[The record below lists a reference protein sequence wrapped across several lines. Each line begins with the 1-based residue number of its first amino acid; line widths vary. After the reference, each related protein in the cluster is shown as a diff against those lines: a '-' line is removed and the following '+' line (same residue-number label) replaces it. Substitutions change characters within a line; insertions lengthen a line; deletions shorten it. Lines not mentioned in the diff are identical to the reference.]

1 MGIGIWALLVF
12 IGIII
17 FWNLVLKRNIAEA
30 MLAGFLA
37 TSMFGGTQFF
47 DLIWSGLLF
56 AGTNDVLYASVAF
69 VFMAYVIDHTAII
82 ASLVKILN
90 SLLGRLPGGAA
101 YVDTIASAVMGT
113 LAGSNSGNTATT
125 GSITAPWMVQ
135 SDFTRERAATIVA
148 GNGGLGAALP
158 PSASMF
164 IMLGF
169 APIAAVVSEGDLYVA
184 LFISG
189 IYQVIYRVFL
199 IMYFV
204 KRDNIK
210 AISPEFIQPLKEAL
224 RTGWKSTLIFFGAL
238 IPIVVTIGPIAE
250 RFMENPNIGED
261 AMDSISLITWIP
273 ILIILIS
280 MMVGWTRLPKTAAGW
295 SDFLNKAIPRFST
308 IGALLV
314 FAYASS
320 QVLTDL
326 GLPEDLTAVMESI
339 SISKWLMV
347 LFISLLVALV
357 AGPLSS
363 TATLTAIGMVA
374 FAAMVSA
381 GVDPLL
387 AVVAILVFAS
397 TEGASPPAS
406 GSIFIAASLAGAS
419 PEKTFVPLVVYY
431 VVPILLIGYLIAMGF
446 LPVLM

>member
-1 MGIGIWALLVF
+1 MGVGIWALLVF

-17 FWNLVLKRNIAEA
+17 FWNLALKRNIAEA
-30 MLAGFLA
+30 MLVGFIA
-37 TSMFGGTQFF
+37 TSLFGGTKAL
-47 DLIWSGLLF
+47 DLMWNGLVF

-90 SLLGRLPGGAA
+90 SIFGRLPGGAA

-125 GSITAPWMVQ
+125 GSITAPWMVK
-135 SDFTRERAATIVA
+135 SSFSRELSATVVA

-169 APIAAVVSEGDLYVA
+169 APIAAVVAEGDLYIA

-189 IYQVIYRVFL
+189 VYQVVYRIFL

-210 AISPEFIQPLKEAL
+210 AISPEFIKPLKESF
-224 RTGWKSTLIFFGAL
+224 RTGWKSTLIFLGAL
-238 IPIVVTIGPIAE
+238 IPIVVTIGPMAE
-250 RFMENPNIGED
+250 SFAANPNIGED
-261 AMDSISLITWIP
+261 ALDSISLITWIP

-280 MMVGWTRLPKTAAGW
+280 SMVGWTKLPKSASDW
-295 SDFLNKAIPRFST
+295 SKFLNNAIPRFST

-326 GLPEDLTAVMESI
+326 GLAKDLTTMMESI
-339 SISKWLMV
+339 AISKWLMV
-347 LFISLLVALV
+347 LIIALLVALV

-374 FAAMVSA
+374 FAAMVSV

-406 GSIFIAASLAGAS
+406 GSIFIAASLAGAQA
-419 PEKTFVPLVVYY
+419 EKTFVPLVIYY
-431 VVPILLIGYLIAMGF
+431 VIPILLIGYLIAMGI
-446 LPVLM
+446 LPVPM

>member
-1 MGIGIWALLVF
+1 MGVGIWALLVF
-12 IGIII
+12 IGIIV
-17 FWNLVLKRNIAEA
+17 FWNMVLKRNIAEA
-30 MLAGFLA
+30 MLAGFIA
-37 TSMFGGTQFF
+37 TALFGGTEFLN
-47 DLIWSGLLF
+47 LIWSGLVF
-56 AGTNDVLYASVAF
+56 ASTNEVLYASVAF
-69 VFMAYVIDHTAII
+69 VFMAYIIDHTAII

-101 YVDTIASAVMGT
+101 YVDTIASGVMGT
-113 LAGSNSGNTATT
+113 LTGSNSGNTATT

-135 SDFTRERAATIVA
+135 ANFTRERAATIVA

-169 APIAAVVSEGDLYVA
+169 APIAAVVSEGNLYIA
-184 LFISG
+184 LFIAG
-189 IYQVIYRVFL
+189 VYQVVYRVFL
-199 IMYFV
+199 IMFFV
-204 KRDNIK
+204 KRDKIH
-210 AISPEFIQPLKEAL
+210 AVSPEFIRPLKEAL
-224 RTGWKSTLIFFGAL
+224 MTGWKSTLIFFGAL
-238 IPIVVTIGPIAE
+238 IPIVVTIGPLAE
-250 RFMENPNIGED
+250 ELMANPNIGEE

-280 MMVGWTRLPKTAAGW
+280 IAVGWAKLPKTKTDW
-295 SDFLNKAIPRFST
+295 SEFLNNAIPRFST

-314 FAYASS
+314 FAYAAS
-320 QVLTDL
+320 QVLTEL

-339 SISKWLMV
+339 AISKWLMV
-347 LFISLLVALV
+347 VLVAVLVALV

-363 TATLTAIGMVA
+363 TATLTAIGLVA
-374 FAAMVSA
+374 FAALVSA

-419 PEKTFVPLVVYY
+419 PEKTFAPLIVYY
-431 VVPILLIGYLIAMGF
+431 VIPILMIGCLIALGI
-446 LPVLM
+446 LPVPM

>member
-30 MLAGFLA
+30 MLAGFIA
-37 TSMFGGTQFF
+37 TSMFGGTKFF

-56 AGTNDVLYASVAF
+56 AATNEVLYASIAF

-90 SLLGRLPGGAA
+90 SVLGRLPGGAA
-101 YVDTIASAVMGT
+101 YVDTIASGIMGT

-135 SDFTRERAATIVA
+135 SNFTRERAATIVA

-169 APIAAVVSEGDLYVA
+169 APIAALVSEGDLYVA

-199 IMYFV
+199 ILYFV

-210 AISPEFIQPLKEAL
+210 AISPEFI
-224 RTGWKSTLIFFGAL
+224 
-238 IPIVVTIGPIAE
+238 
-250 RFMENPNIGED
+250 
-261 AMDSISLITWIP
+261 
-273 ILIILIS
+273 
-280 MMVGWTRLPKTAAGW
+280 
-295 SDFLNKAIPRFST
+295 
-308 IGALLV
+308 
-314 FAYASS
+314 
-320 QVLTDL
+320 
-326 GLPEDLTAVMESI
+326 
-339 SISKWLMV
+339 
-347 LFISLLVALV
+347 
-357 AGPLSS
+357 
-363 TATLTAIGMVA
+363 
-374 FAAMVSA
+374 
-381 GVDPLL
+381 
-387 AVVAILVFAS
+387 
-397 TEGASPPAS
+397 
-406 GSIFIAASLAGAS
+406 
-419 PEKTFVPLVVYY
+419 
-431 VVPILLIGYLIAMGF
+431 
-446 LPVLM
+446 

>member
-1 MGIGIWALLVF
+1 MGMGIWALLVF
-12 IGIII
+12 IGIIV
-17 FWNLVLKRNIAEA
+17 FFNLVLRRNIAEA
-30 MLAGFLA
+30 MLAGFFVTAL
-37 TSMFGGTQFF
+37 FGGTQAPE
-47 DLIWSGLLF
+47 LMWNGLVF
-56 AGTNDVLYASVAF
+56 AATNDVLYASVAF
-69 VFMAYVIDHTAII
+69 VFMAYVIDQTAVI
-82 ASLVKILN
+82 ASLIKILN
-90 SLLGRLPGGAA
+90 SLLGRIPGGAA
-101 YVDTIASAVMGT
+101 YVDTIGSAIMGT

-125 GSITAPWMVQ
+125 GSITAPWMVR
-135 SDFTRERAATIVA
+135 SNFSKELSATVVA

-169 APIAAVVSEGDLYVA
+169 APVAAVVSEGDLYVA
-184 LFISG
+184 LFIAG
-189 IYQVIYRVFL
+189 VYQVIYRIFL

-204 KRDNIK
+204 KRDKIK
-210 AISPEFIQPLKEAL
+210 ATSPEFIQPLKESL
-224 RTGWKSTLIFFGAL
+224 RTGWKSTLIFLGAL
-238 IPIVVTIGPIAE
+238 IPIVATIGPLAE
-250 RFMENPNIGED
+250 SFAANPSVGES
-261 AMDSISLITWIP
+261 ALDSISLITWIP
-273 ILIILIS
+273 ILIIIIS
-280 MMVGWTRLPKTAAGW
+280 FIVGWAHLPKTKSGW
-295 SDFLNKAIPRFST
+295 SKFLNNSIPRFST

-326 GLPEDLTAVMESI
+326 GLAEDLTTLMGSI
-339 SISKWLMV
+339 AISKWLMV
-347 LFISLLVALV
+347 IFVGLLVALV

-406 GSIFIAASLAGAS
+406 GSIFIAASLAGAKA
-419 PEKTFVPLVVYY
+419 EKTFIPLVVYY
-431 VVPILLIGYLIAMGF
+431 VIPILFIGYLIAMGV
-446 LPVLM
+446 LPVPR